1 MSADESRLRGMYFQ
15 RAADSVST
23 TAAVRADPRTALR
36 GGLPDR
42 YLTPDDIAEIFE
54 VPKET
59 VYQWR
64 KKRIGPPGFR
74 IGKYI
79 RYDPADV
86 LAHVAERKST
96 DQDAA

>member
-1 MSADESRLRGMYFQ
+1 MEDALG
-15 RAADSVST
+15 T
-23 TAAVRADPRTALR
+23 TAPRTGR
-36 GGLPDR
+36 SPRHPPGWPPGPVPHP
-42 YLTPDDIAEIFE
+42 PDDIAEMFE

-74 IGKYI
+74 IGKYV

-86 LAHVAERKST
+86 RAYVAERKSA
-96 DQDAA
+96 DYDAA

>member
-1 MSADESRLRGMYFQ
+1 MATPTDTGPLATLR
-15 RAADSVST
+15 
-23 TAAVRADPRTALR
+23 R
-36 GGLPDR
+36 GIPDR
-42 YLTPDDIAEIFE
+42 YLTPDDIAEIFD

-74 IGKYI
+74 IGKHL

-86 LAHVAERKST
+86 HAYVTGRKSA
-96 DQDAA
+96 DQHAA

>member
-1 MSADESRLRGMYFQ
+1 VKPSSLEGP
-15 RAADSVST
+15 
-23 TAAVRADPRTALR
+23 DPRTILR

-42 YLTPDDIAEIFE
+42 YLTPNDIAEIFE

-74 IGKYI
+74 IGKYV

-86 LAHVAERKST
+86 RAYVAQLKSINC
-96 DQDAA
+96 DVA

>member
-1 MSADESRLRGMYFQ
+1 VTPSRLLEETDH
-15 RAADSVST
+15 RAI
-23 TAAVRADPRTALR
+23 LR

-42 YLTPDDIAEIFE
+42 YLTADDIAEIFE

-86 LAHVAERKST
+86 HAYVAERKSA

>member
-1 MSADESRLRGMYFQ
+1 MTPSLLEETDSRAILRH
-15 RAADSVST
+15 
-23 TAAVRADPRTALR
+23 
-36 GGLPDR
+36 GLPDR
-42 YLTPDDIAEIFE
+42 YLDADDIAVIFK

-74 IGKYI
+74 IGRYI

-86 LAHVAERKST
+86 SAYVAQRKSA
-96 DQDAA
+96 DHDAA